1 MRRLPTEHASG
12 GIRFAAGDR
21 PSAAPSAP
29 SGEVREV
36 IKTTQSPCCCC
47 YVVVVAMVVVVVVV
61 GRRVVVQRA
70 THLRCPH
77 SQHQTSSHERPAQS
91 HVTCVVGRIIHAAR
105 GPTVSRSSTPDLP
118 LAAPC
123 GGLATC
129 WAPTSSQLGAG
140 PARPWA
146 RWALPQQR
154 TYPCQQAGVGLGSAA
169 SPSCR
174 SDASRRRARD
184 GETA

>member
-1 MRRLPTEHASG
+1 MLWLLLWSLLLLLL
-12 GIRFAAGDR
+12 
-21 PSAAPSAP
+21 
-29 SGEVREV
+29 
-36 IKTTQSPCCCC
+36 
-47 YVVVVAMVVVVVVV
+47 VVALLFNE
-61 GRRVVVQRA
+61 R

-146 RWALPQQR
+146 RCALPQQR

-174 SDASRRRARD
+174 SDASRRRARERPPNPHT
-184 GETA
+184 GGHGRPSGVAQAVRCALGLVLHWVGSH